1 MSIVTKTGDSGDTGL
16 FGGQRISKADTR
28 IHAYGTVDE
37 LNAVLGI
44 IIAEYPAS
52 PHPGTGAPTYETK
65 NSQKHPSVG
74 ADLANHL
81 IRIQNILFRMGA
93 DLATPRIGN
102 ANPPRIEPEHVQELE
117 EWVKELESSM
127 EMPQYFVLPG
137 GTKTASFLHLA
148 RTICRRAER
157 LAVDLAQK
165 EDIGPH
171 VVIYLNRLSDYLFL
185 ASLRANMDE
194 GVADVRVTY

>member
-44 IIAEYPAS
+44 VRSEQNVSSKLDNQILK
-52 PHPGTGAPTYETK
+52 T
-65 NSQKHPSVG
+65 
-74 ADLANHL
+74 
-81 IRIQNILFRMGA
+81 QNILFRMGA

-194 GVADVRVTY
+194 RVADVRVTY